1 MFTDDEHQPL
11 CKRDGAAIMVQF
23 ECSKCGHV
31 MDRWSSG
38 SRQRTYCEVENG
50 VKFKQGKRTRQV
62 NHDLHIAAIATG
74 IGPQDFHRMQAGMGI
89 PHVAKRDA
97 FARATKLV

>member
-1 MFTDDEHQPL
+1 MFTDDDDQPL

-38 SRQRTYCEVENG
+38 SRQLTYCEVESG
-50 VKFKQGKRTRQV
+50 VKSKKGKRTRQV
-62 NHDLHIAAIATG
+62 NHDIHIAAVDAS
-74 IGPQDFHRMQAGMGI
+74 IGPNRLHRFEAGLGI
-89 PHVAKRDA
+89 PHVAERDA
-97 FARATKLV
+97 YARACKLV